1 MTRLLRLL
9 CTLTVALVLAGCGST
24 PETKTPQLPVPE
36 SKSQLDV
43 ASMQALSDKFKFA
56 NYPVSVRAEVTSE
69 ARALPASEDIGPNL
83 AWIAHDPGSPCGDA
97 TKSAACAA
105 ACLNPVTLGHL
116 PRRLIAIN
124 ACIAAKGI
132 SCEAALA
139 LLAGAQCLNGAAAA
153 AIINNPTRTCEEIKK
168 FC

>member
-1 MTRLLRLL
+1 MMRLLTLL
-9 CTLTVALVLAGCGST
+9 CTGVVVLAFTGCAST
-24 PETKTPQLPVPE
+24 PESKGQLPAPE
-36 SKSQLDV
+36 SKSQLDIG
-43 ASMQALSDKFKFA
+43 SMQALSQKFKFEKT
-56 NYPVSVRAEVTSE
+56 PVNVRAEITSE
-69 ARALPASEDIGPNL
+69 VRPPPTTEDVVANL

-97 TKSAACAA
+97 AKYGTCAT

-139 LLAGAQCLNGAAAA
+139 LLAGAQCINGAAAA
-153 AIINNPTRTCEEIKK
+153 ALFSNPERTCEEIKK

>member
-1 MTRLLRLL
+1 MTRLVTLL
-9 CTLTVALVLAGCGST
+9 YTLVVVLFLAGCAST
-24 PETKTPQLPVPE
+24 PEPKSSPMPAPE

-56 NYPVSVRAEVTSE
+56 NYPVSVRAEITSE
-69 ARALPASEDIGPNL
+69 ARSLPASDDIAPNL
-83 AWIAHDPGSPCGDA
+83 AWIARDPGSPCGDA
-97 TKSAACAA
+97 AKSAACAT

-132 SCEAALA
+132 GCDAALA

-153 AIINNPTRTCEEIKK
+153 AMINNPTRVCEEIKK